1 MHKYKIIIEYDGSEF
16 VGWQKQE
23 NGNSIQE
30 SIEKAIYKLSNENV
44 NVFGSGRTDSGVHAR
59 GQVAHFE
66 LKKEIS
72 IDKIRDGLNQHLR
85 PLPISILESKK
96 VNNDFH
102 ARFSA
107 KLRFYEYLM
116 IDYDSYPK
124 PNLEPYLDIIKTLV

>member
-1 MHKYKIIIEYDGSEF
+1 MYKYKIKIEYDGSEF

-107 KLRFYEYLM
+107 KQRYYKYVNCPWQF
-116 IDYDSYPK
+116 
-124 PNLEPYLDIIKTLV
+124 